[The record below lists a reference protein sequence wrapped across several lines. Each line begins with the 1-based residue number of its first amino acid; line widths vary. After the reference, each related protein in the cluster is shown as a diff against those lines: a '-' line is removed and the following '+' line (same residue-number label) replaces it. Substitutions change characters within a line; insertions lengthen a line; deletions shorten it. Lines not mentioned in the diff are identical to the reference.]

1 MARKD
6 ISTGGRVAFLDEYK
20 NWVIEVATGYD
31 VVNDLWPVHA
41 YVTAPG
47 GVREKLAVHEPV
59 RENVDAALIHGY
71 ETAVAYVDH
80 FSD

>member
-6 ISTGGRVAFLDEYK
+6 ISAAGRVAFLDEYK

-31 VVNDLWPVHA
+31 VVSDLWLVHA

-59 RENVDAALIHGY
+59 RRSMDDALIHGY

-80 FSD
+80 FAG